1 MNAYNATPSLWLGN
15 VFLCYLLLYFELL
28 SLLLLVYCVL
38 FSFLG
43 IYAGYRARITGIAT
57 DVMLFVT
64 NEQIYVL
71 DSQENYI
78 YKYTYI

>member
-1 MNAYNATPSLWLGN
+1 MHTMQLLLCGWETF
-15 VFLCYLLLYFELL
+15 FLCYLLLYFELL
-28 SLLLLVYCVL
+28 SLLWLVYCML
-38 FSFLG
+38 FSFLD

-64 NEQIYVL
+64 NEHIYVL